1 MALACLIIF
10 DVFLMGNSQQIPVRG
25 IRFGMASKAGS
36 DFNDLP
42 ADGVLG
48 LSLFASGEDS
58 SNEKPFLQQLV
69 ESGALF
75 GPGYMVYLA
84 ADPKAEVRYVYIRQD
99 STELPPEGE
108 TESSPKNLP
117 IIMRRF

>member
-1 MALACLIIF
+1 
-10 DVFLMGNSQQIPVRG
+10 
-25 IRFGMASKAGS
+25 MASKAGS

-84 ADPKAEVRYVYIRQD
+84 ADPKAELTDVVTYGDLDGENCENQVSYTALNIR
-99 STELPPEGE
+99 
-108 TESSPKNLP
+108 
-117 IIMRRF
+117 